1 MSRRGSLG
9 ALCLVLGLVAN
20 LAWSRPAHAQSKNLT
35 LDAVTLEPSR
45 ITGYSRLRA
54 YVSAITLEGKLLD
67 IPPGNLRLMVGGSAL
82 RAPYGVGHF
91 NLSDAELS
99 VVVVIETAFEYTQV
113 LPVIQDVLAEEL
125 LGKLPDRSRVAI
137 VGYGESVQSGRLQ
150 PLKAAKA
157 KLAGLAAD
165 LGPSDPAL
173 LESVEHGLALFRRVK
188 TEPPGR
194 PMRKVLVVISDGR
207 DRLGDR
213 ERVTSVGQRANR
225 EGVRILSVAYSPT
238 NSRRPLLNLGELAR
252 QSRGT
257 FRWLRTGERQSLQ
270 AQIQQVRAQIDE
282 QQVFTYFLDAEETD
296 RLSGK
301 RITASLA
308 QPPSGELVSNDLKIP
323 APGCAKESCAAGQWC
338 QAGTC
343 VTPREEDGRGIL
355 GWIALLIGLG
365 AAALVVLGGI
375 GYVLSKRQAKVGM
388 PGVPG
393 IPGQPG
399 SQPPGVPGMPGYP
412 GVPGAGV
419 PGAPGTGAYP
429 GMPGSQP
436 PGGGQIQPLQPG
448 SQPPVQAYAAPV
460 SGPQLY
466 IASGPRA
473 GQRIALFHGF
483 SIGKAPNSSLVI
495 DDGYASTTHAQ
506 IGVDGRGFCTIY
518 DRGSTNGTFV
528 NGVRITEMPLE
539 HGASLR
545 IGATELRFLAE

>member
-20 LAWSRPAHAQSKNLT
+20 LAWARPAHAQSKNLT

-45 ITGYSRLRA
+45 ITGFSRLRA

-99 VVVVIETAFEYTQV
+99 VVVVVETAFEYTQV

-125 LGKLPDRSRVAI
+125 LNKLPDRSRVAI

-194 PMRKVLVVISDGR
+194 PMRKVLVVVSDGR

-225 EGVRILSVAYSPT
+225 EGVRILSVAYSPSNT
-238 NSRRPLLNLGELAR
+238 RRPLLNLGELAR

-355 GWIALLIGLG
+355 GWLALLIGLG
-365 AAALVVLGGI
+365 AGALVVLGGI

-388 PGVPG
+388 PS

-399 SQPPGVPGMPGYP
+399 SVPPGGY
-412 GVPGAGV
+412 
-419 PGAPGTGAYP
+419 PGTGAYP

-436 PGGGQIQPLQPG
+436 PAGQIQPQQPG
-448 SQPPVQAYAAPV
+448 SVPPAAAHV
-460 SGPQLY
+460 AGPQLY

-506 IGVDGRGFCTIY
+506 IVVDGRGFCTIY